1 VGLLK
6 GIFNFFVGD
15 WIILIG
21 VAITVVVV
29 ALIENVAAFNGLKG
43 AGGYILIVGLLLTL
57 ITTLRRE
64 TQH

>member
-1 VGLLK
+1 MGLLK